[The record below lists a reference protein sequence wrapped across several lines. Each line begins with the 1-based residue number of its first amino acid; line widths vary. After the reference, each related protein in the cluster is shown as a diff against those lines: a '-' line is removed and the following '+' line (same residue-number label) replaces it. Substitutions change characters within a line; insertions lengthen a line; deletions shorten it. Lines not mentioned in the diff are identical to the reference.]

1 MKRLACLLGM
11 TLAGCTV
18 GPNYRAPQAP
28 APAKFGEIAA
38 DQPVGPTGGLD
49 GWWKVYNDP
58 ELNKLV
64 DMALADGLDIKTAAA
79 RIAEARAQ
87 ERVAR
92 AGLLPQVNAD
102 GQVQS
107 QRFSKNAGLSSLA
120 SAFGGG
126 SQGGQTGGGQS
137 ASGIALPG
145 GFVTTYS
152 LGFDASWELDVF
164 GGTRR
169 QIEGAAARTEAA
181 VWNARDAQV
190 SLLAEV
196 VDDYFQIRQAQARE
210 AVARAEIA
218 RQARSLQ
225 IMGEHAQVG
234 LVPEGDTIRQ
244 RAQVAQ
250 AQAAIGPIVAEGK
263 SEMHALAVL
272 LARTPDSMILE
283 LSQPGVALPT
293 PPMVPPGLP
302 SELLRRRP
310 DIRAA
315 ERNLAAATA
324 DIGVAVADLYPKFSL
339 TGLADL
345 ISTKLSNLFSSDS
358 LQVSGSAKATFPLLD
373 FGRRRGVVAQRKA
386 QADEA
391 YYQYQQTV
399 LGALKD
405 VEDALIRIR
414 TEQQRHAQLQS
425 GLADATRGLAAV
437 EARYKTGLVD
447 LTTVLD
453 AQQSVLQDRDQLVQ
467 SDAQLRRDLVSL
479 YKALGGGWESL
490 PAVDPAPTAAA
501 AYEMPKRRK

>member
-1 MKRLACLLGM
+1 
-11 TLAGCTV
+11 
-18 GPNYRAPQAP
+18 
-28 APAKFGEIAA
+28 
-38 DQPVGPTGGLD
+38 
-49 GWWKVYNDP
+49 
-58 ELNKLV
+58 
-64 DMALADGLDIKTAAA
+64 
-79 RIAEARAQ
+79 
-87 ERVAR
+87 
-92 AGLLPQVNAD
+92 
-102 GQVQS
+102 
-107 QRFSKNAGLSSLA
+107 
-120 SAFGGG
+120 
-126 SQGGQTGGGQS
+126 
-137 ASGIALPG
+137 
-145 GFVTTYS
+145 
-152 LGFDASWELDVF
+152 
-164 GGTRR
+164 
-169 QIEGAAARTEAA
+169 
-181 VWNARDAQV
+181 
-190 SLLAEV
+190 
-196 VDDYFQIRQAQARE
+196 
-210 AVARAEIA
+210 
-218 RQARSLQ
+218 
-225 IMGEHAQVG
+225 
-234 LVPEGDTIRQ
+234 
-244 RAQVAQ
+244 
-250 AQAAIGPIVAEGK
+250 
-263 SEMHALAVL
+263 MHALAVL

-283 LSQPGVALPT
+283 LSQPGAALPT